1 MRAALAV
8 ALLVSTEALACGVCV
23 EDKIAAVYDHA
34 AVHQA
39 LAAKR
44 TVVFFH
50 IDGKLV
56 ADERTKRAIAGIARA
71 TPGVDAASVR
81 VSCELASMALAFDG
95 RRDEPREGRSRSLE
109 KRLSRRVSRSW
120 RCRSGTVA
128 DPQRT

>member
-56 ADERTKRAIAGIARA
+56 VNERTKRSISDIARA

-95 RRDEPREGRSRSLE
+95 RRTNLVKVQESLE
-109 KRLSRRVSRSW
+109 KRLSAQGLSLLAMQVRDGR
-120 RCRSGTVA
+120 
-128 DPQRT
+128 

>member
-1 MRAALAV
+1 MRAALVV
-8 ALLVSTEALACGVCV
+8 ALLVSTETLACGVCV

-44 TVVFFH
+44 TVVYFH

-56 ADERTKRAIAGIARA
+56 ADERTKRSISSIARA

-95 RRDEPREGRSRSLE
+95 RRTNLVKVQESLE
-109 KRLSRRVSRSW
+109 KRLSAQGLSLLAMQVRDGR
-120 RCRSGTVA
+120 
-128 DPQRT
+128 

>member
-1 MRAALAV
+1 MRAAAFAL
-8 ALLVSTEALACGVCV
+8 LLVSSQALACGVCV

-44 TVVFFH
+44 TVVFFA

-56 ADERTKRAIAGIARA
+56 VNERSKRAISDIARA

-95 RRDEPREGRSRSLE
+95 RRTNLVKVQESLE
-109 KRLSRRVSRSW
+109 KRL
-120 RCRSGTVA
+120 A
-128 DPQRT
+128 PQGLSLLAMQVKN

>member
-1 MRAALAV
+1 MRSTEVRAAL
-8 ALLVSTEALACGVCV
+8 LLASLFCSTALACGVCV

-34 AVHQA
+34 AIHRA

-56 ADERTKRAIAGIARA
+56 ADARTKRSIAGIARA

-95 RRDEPREGRSRSLE
+95 RRTNLVKVQESLE
-109 KRLSRRVSRSW
+109 KRLSAQGLSLLAMQVRDGR
-120 RCRSGTVA
+120 
-128 DPQRT
+128 

>member
-1 MRAALAV
+1 MRAPLLA
-8 ALLVSTEALACGVCV
+8 ALLAPAAAIACGVCV

-34 AVHQA
+34 AVQQA

-56 ADERTKRAIAGIARA
+56 VDERSKRSIAEAARA
-71 TPGVDAASVR
+71 TPGVDPASVR

-95 RRDEPREGRSRSLE
+95 RRTNLAKVQESLE
-109 KRLSRRVSRSW
+109 KRLSARGLALLAMQVRN
-120 RCRSGTVA
+120 
-128 DPQRT
+128 

>member
-1 MRAALAV
+1 MAGTDVRAAL
-8 ALLVSTEALACGVCV
+8 LLASLFCSTALACGVCV

-34 AVHQA
+34 AIHRA

-56 ADERTKRAIAGIARA
+56 ADARTKRSIAEIARA

-95 RRDEPREGRSRSLE
+95 RRTNLVKVQESLE
-109 KRLSRRVSRSW
+109 KRLSAQGLSLLAMQVRDGR
-120 RCRSGTVA
+120 
-128 DPQRT
+128 

>member
-1 MRAALAV
+1 
-8 ALLVSTEALACGVCV
+8 V

-34 AVHQA
+34 AVQKS

-56 ADERTKRAIAGIARA
+56 VNERSKRAISDIARA

-81 VSCELASMALAFDG
+81 VSCELASLALAFDA
-95 RRDEPREGRSRSLE
+95 RRTSLVRVQESLE
-109 KRLSRRVSRSW
+109 KRLAAKGLSLLAMQVRN
-120 RCRSGTVA
+120 
-128 DPQRT
+128 

>member
-1 MRAALAV
+1 MPGTDVRG
-8 ALLVSTEALACGVCV
+8 ALLGLLLAASQACLACGVCV

-34 AVHQA
+34 AVQQA

-44 TVVFFH
+44 TVVFFA

-56 ADERTKRAIAGIARA
+56 ADERTKRAISNIART

-95 RRDEPREGRSRSLE
+95 RRTSLVKMQE
-109 KRLSRRVSRSW
+109 ALERRLAALGLSLLAMQVRDS
-120 RCRSGTVA
+120 
-128 DPQRT
+128 

>member
-1 MRAALAV
+1 VRAAAFAL
-8 ALLVSTEALACGVCV
+8 LLVSSQALACGVCV

-44 TVVFFH
+44 TVVFFA

-56 ADERTKRAIAGIARA
+56 VNERSKRAISDIARA

-95 RRDEPREGRSRSLE
+95 RRTNLVKVQESLE
-109 KRLSRRVSRSW
+109 KRL
-120 RCRSGTVA
+120 A
-128 DPQRT
+128 PQGLSLLAMQVKN

>member
-1 MRAALAV
+1 MIVRAALP
-8 ALLVSTEALACGVCV
+8 ALLLACSQALACGVCV

-34 AVHQA
+34 AVQQA

-44 TVVFFH
+44 TMVYFH

-56 ADERTKRAIAGIARA
+56 VSERSKRAISDIARS

-95 RRDEPREGRSRSLE
+95 RRTNLVKVQESLE
-109 KRLSRRVSRSW
+109 KRLAAQGLSLLAMQVRN
-120 RCRSGTVA
+120 
-128 DPQRT
+128 

>member
-1 MRAALAV
+1 MRAALVV

-44 TVVFFH
+44 TVVYFH

-56 ADERTKRAIAGIARA
+56 ADERTKRSISSIARA

-95 RRDEPREGRSRSLE
+95 RRTNLVKVQESLE
-109 KRLSRRVSRSW
+109 KRLSAQGLSLLAMQVRDGR
-120 RCRSGTVA
+120 
-128 DPQRT
+128 

>member
-39 LAAKR
+39 LAARR

-56 ADERTKRAIAGIARA
+56 VNERTKRSISDIARA

-95 RRDEPREGRSRSLE
+95 RRTNLVKVQESLE
-109 KRLSRRVSRSW
+109 KRLSAQGLSLLAMQVRDGR
-120 RCRSGTVA
+120 
-128 DPQRT
+128 

>member
-1 MRAALAV
+1 MRIRLLALSLAT
-8 ALLVSTEALACGVCV
+8 SQALACGVCV

-34 AVHQA
+34 AVQRA

-56 ADERTKRAIAGIARA
+56 ADARTKRSISEIARA

-95 RRDEPREGRSRSLE
+95 RRTNLVAVEKTLESGLAPIGLSLLTLQVREKE
-109 KRLSRRVSRSW
+109 
-120 RCRSGTVA
+120 
-128 DPQRT
+128 

>member
-1 MRAALAV
+1 MRTGAIALFFAC
-8 ALLVSTEALACGVCV
+8 SQALACGVCV

-34 AVHQA
+34 AVHRA

-56 ADERTKRAIAGIARA
+56 ADARTKRSISSIARA

-81 VSCELASMALAFDG
+81 VSCELASMALAFDD
-95 RRDEPREGRSRSLE
+95 RRTNLVKVQESLE
-109 KRLSRRVSRSW
+109 KRLSAQGLSLLAMQVRDGR
-120 RCRSGTVA
+120 
-128 DPQRT
+128 

>member
-23 EDKIAAVYDHA
+23 EDKIAAVYDHS

-39 LAAKR
+39 LAARR

-95 RRDEPREGRSRSLE
+95 RRTNLVKVQESLE
-109 KRLSRRVSRSW
+109 KRLSAQGLSLLAMQVRDGR
-120 RCRSGTVA
+120 
-128 DPQRT
+128 

>member
-1 MRAALAV
+1 MRAALL
-8 ALLVSTEALACGVCV
+8 ALLLASSHALACGVCV

-56 ADERTKRAIAGIARA
+56 VSEGTKRAIAEIVRT
-71 TPGVDAASVR
+71 TPGVDSASVR

-95 RRDEPREGRSRSLE
+95 RRTNLVKVQQNLE
-109 KRLSRRVSRSW
+109 KRLSSQGLSLLAMQVRDGR
-120 RCRSGTVA
+120 
-128 DPQRT
+128 

>member
-95 RRDEPREGRSRSLE
+95 RRTNLVKVQESLE
-109 KRLSRRVSRSW
+109 KRLSAQGLSLLAMQVRDGR
-120 RCRSGTVA
+120 
-128 DPQRT
+128 

>member
-1 MRAALAV
+1 MRTLLAALLFPSAV
-8 ALLVSTEALACGVCV
+8 LACGVCV

-50 IDGKLV
+50 IDGKLP
-56 ADERTKRAIAGIARA
+56 ADARTKRAVSEIARA

-95 RRDEPREGRSRSLE
+95 RRTNLVKVQESLE
-109 KRLSRRVSRSW
+109 KRLSTQGLSLLAMQVRER
-120 RCRSGTVA
+120 
-128 DPQRT
+128 

>member
-1 MRAALAV
+1 MRASFLALAF
-8 ALLVSTEALACGVCV
+8 AASSAFACGVCV

-34 AVHQA
+34 AVQQA

-44 TVVFFH
+44 TVVFFA

-56 ADERTKRAIAGIARA
+56 TDERTKRAISSIARA

-95 RRDEPREGRSRSLE
+95 KRTNLVKVQASLE
-109 KRLSRRVSRSW
+109 KRLSAQGLSLLAMQVRDGR
-120 RCRSGTVA
+120 
-128 DPQRT
+128 

>member
-1 MRAALAV
+1 VRAALL
-8 ALLVSTEALACGVCV
+8 ALLLASSQVLACGVCV

-56 ADERTKRAIAGIARA
+56 VDERTKRSISSIARS
-71 TPGVDAASVR
+71 TPGVDGASVR

-95 RRDEPREGRSRSLE
+95 RRTNLVKVQESLE
-109 KRLSRRVSRSW
+109 KRLSAQGLSLLAMQVRDDR
-120 RCRSGTVA
+120 
-128 DPQRT
+128 

>member
-1 MRAALAV
+1 MTVRAALL
-8 ALLVSTEALACGVCV
+8 ALLLASSQAWACGVCV

-56 ADERTKRAIAGIARA
+56 TDERTKRSIANMART

-95 RRDEPREGRSRSLE
+95 RRTNLVKVQESLE
-109 KRLSRRVSRSW
+109 KRLSAQGLSLLAMQVRDR
-120 RCRSGTVA
+120 
-128 DPQRT
+128 

>member
-1 MRAALAV
+1 MRAGLLALA
-8 ALLVSTEALACGVCV
+8 LVSSQAFACGVCV

-56 ADERTKRAIAGIARA
+56 ADERTKRSISDIARA

-95 RRDEPREGRSRSLE
+95 RRTNLVKVQESLE
-109 KRLSRRVSRSW
+109 KRLSARGLSLLAMQVRDGR
-120 RCRSGTVA
+120 
-128 DPQRT
+128 

>member
-1 MRAALAV
+1 MAGTDVRAAALA
-8 ALLVSTEALACGVCV
+8 LLLAGSPAVLACGVCV

-56 ADERTKRAIAGIARA
+56 ADERTRRSIAGIARA

-95 RRDEPREGRSRSLE
+95 RRTNLVKVQESLE
-109 KRLSRRVSRSW
+109 KRLSAQGLSLLAMQVRDGR
-120 RCRSGTVA
+120 
-128 DPQRT
+128 

>member
-1 MRAALAV
+1 MRPALV
-8 ALLVSTEALACGVCV
+8 ALLLASSQALACGVCV

-39 LAAKR
+39 LAARR

-50 IDGKLV
+50 IEGKLV
-56 ADERTKRAIAGIARA
+56 ADERSKRSIASVART

-95 RRDEPREGRSRSLE
+95 RRTNLVKVQESLE
-109 KRLSRRVSRSW
+109 KRLSAQGLSLLAMQVRDGR
-120 RCRSGTVA
+120 
-128 DPQRT
+128 

>member
-1 MRAALAV
+1 MRAALL
-8 ALLVSTEALACGVCV
+8 ALLVSSKALACGVCV

-50 IDGKLV
+50 IDGKLI
-56 ADERTKRAIAGIARA
+56 ADERTRRSISGIARA

-81 VSCELASMALAFDG
+81 VSCELASLALAFDG
-95 RRDEPREGRSRSLE
+95 KRTSLVKVQQSLE
-109 KRLSRRVSRSW
+109 KRLSAQGLSLLAMQVRDR
-120 RCRSGTVA
+120 
-128 DPQRT
+128 